1 MKKIIL
7 TNLCILCLSMHMFG
21 TNYNST
27 NSGTSLWSSASSW
40 ISVPGGV
47 HAVPTASDNVT
58 ILAGHTVKIGAA
70 GAVCNNLTVDA
81 TGNLQFLGALILSV
95 SGNYT
100 LTGSEVGATGQITFT
115 GTGTTITV
123 TGTVAANVKYR
134 FTNSRTIAATSVI
147 SKVGQ
152 TILDAGV
159 TVNNLGNYSMT
170 SFATTTTSQWTN
182 TGSLTLNINGF
193 MPTGSGIFDASP
205 VGNTV
210 TLAFSNGFLPPTPSG
225 YSILIVSGSGTK
237 KLQQN
242 EVVASNLTINTGST
256 LSANGFNLSVGG
268 NWVKN
273 GSFTASVG
281 KAVSFSGSSA
291 QTLSGVGTTTFEQLT
306 IANTSGGVSVSS
318 GAYIINDVLTIS
330 SGDFNSNNN
339 SFTLISNATNTAR
352 IAPVC
357 PTCHIFGN
365 FIVERYITTRDTT
378 WADLSSPVQ
387 ASTFID
393 WNNELPAISY
403 TNSPP
408 NAVPTQFTWSESANN
423 YVAVTSPATALT
435 PGKGF
440 EVFLSGNFSYANL
453 PNTTLTTVGVP
464 NFGDKNLSSLISYT
478 APYPSGSSNLVG
490 NPFASSISWDLV
502 YAASSHLDP
511 TYDVFDFFAGSYV
524 NHTLLEGPSGYIG
537 STQGFWVYTTG
548 ASPSLIIP
556 ESAKTTA
563 TNSDLRTVATQQFF
577 TLKLSNAENKNT
589 YSHILKIGASSD
601 ATDGFDIGKDHWFR
615 ESPIKAAP
623 SIYTSID
630 GNKSVINIFNS
641 NDENY
646 DMPFTA
652 LAGVSGYYKIEAK
665 GFELLGDY
673 TCIKLED
680 NLLNKIIDLK
690 AEHSYTFTLNTTDN
704 EDRFVLHFS
713 KSGNCKSISSNSNLS
728 TVENQTEVL
737 QASNGNIINF
747 NLGETTNTSISVTD
761 LLGRT
766 IVETK
771 NIAAYNQTYNVN
783 LPESF
788 SGFYLLKIDSE
799 KGSIIKKFVKK

>member
-7 TNLCILCLSMHMFG
+7 TNLCFLCISLHVFG

-47 HAVPTASDNVT
+47 NAVPTASDNVT
-58 ILAGHTVKIGAA
+58 ILAGHTVKVGAA
-70 GAVCNNLTVDA
+70 GAVCNNLTVAA
-81 TGNLQFLGALILSV
+81 TGNLQFLGALTLSV

-100 LTGSEVGATGQITFT
+100 LTGSEVGASGQITFT
-115 GTGTTITV
+115 GTGTTVTV
-123 TGTVAANVKYR
+123 TGSVAANVKYR
-134 FTNSRTIAATSVI
+134 FSNSRTIAATSVI

-159 TVNNLGNYSMT
+159 TVNNLGTYSMT
-170 SFATTTTSQWTN
+170 SFATTATSQWTN
-182 TGSLTLNINGF
+182 TGTLTLNINGF
-193 MPTGSGIFDASP
+193 MPSGSGIFDAST

-210 TLAFSNGFLPPTPSG
+210 ILAFSNGFLPPTPSG
-225 YSILIVSGSGTK
+225 YSILVVSGSGTK

-242 EVVASNLTINTGST
+242 EVVASNLTINSGTT

-268 NWVKN
+268 NWLKN
-273 GSFTASVG
+273 GSFTASAG
-281 KAVSFSGSSA
+281 KHVSFSGSSA
-291 QTLSGVGTTTFEQLT
+291 QTISGVGSTTFEELT
-306 IANTSGGVSVSS
+306 INNTSGGVSISS
-318 GAYIINDVLTIS
+318 GTYVINSVLTMT
-330 SGDFNSNNN
+330 SGDFNTNNN
-339 SFTLISNATNTAR
+339 SFTLLSNATNTAR

-357 PTCHIFGN
+357 ATCNIYGD
-365 FIVERYITTRDTT
+365 FIIERFITTRDTS

-387 ASTFID
+387 SSSFID

-403 TNSPP
+403 SNSPP
-408 NAVPTQFTWSESANN
+408 NSVPTQFTWDETIND
-423 YVAVTSPATALT
+423 YVAVTTPAAALT
-435 PGKGF
+435 PGVGF
-440 EVFLSGNFSYANL
+440 EVFLAGDYSYANL
-453 PNTTLTTVGVP
+453 PDLTLNTIGVP
-464 NFGDKNLSSLISYT
+464 NYGDKDFSGLISYS
-478 APYPSGSSNLVG
+478 APYPSGGSNLVG
-490 NPFASSISWDLV
+490 NPFASSISWDFV
-502 YAASSHLDP
+502 YAASTNLDP
-511 TYDVFDFFAGSYV
+511 TYDVFDYFAGSFV
-524 NHTLLEGPSGYIG
+524 NHGLLEGPSGYIG
-537 STQGFWVYTTG
+537 SSQGFWVYSTG
-548 ASPSLIIP
+548 AAPTLIIP
-556 ESAKTTA
+556 EAAKTTA
-563 TNSDLRTVATQQFF
+563 SNSDLRTVATQQFF
-577 TLKLSNAENKNT
+577 TLKLYNAENKNT
-589 YSHILKIGASSD
+589 YSHILKIGASSN

-615 ESPIKAAP
+615 KSPVIAAP

-646 DMPFTA
+646 DMPFTT
-652 LAGVSGYYKIEAK
+652 LAGVSGYYKIDAK

-680 NLLNKIIDLK
+680 KLLNKMIDLK
-690 AEHSYTFTLNTTDN
+690 AEPSYTFRLNSTDN

-713 KSGNCKSISSNSNLS
+713 KGGNCKSISSNSDFS
-728 TVENQTEVL
+728 TFENQTQVL

-747 NLGETTNTSISVTD
+747 NLGETTNTNISVTD

-771 NIAAYNQTYNVN
+771 NIAAYNQTYSVN

-788 SGFYLLKIDSE
+788 NGFYLLKIDSE